1 MWSGQQEGTHC
12 RRSRD
17 SSEPVSLD
25 GTATVQQ
32 PLLLRRVAREP
43 PVYSDRIALCQR
55 VRCTVPK
62 GTAFY
67 CMFYPPVAARY
78 FICHLLFKLLTQI
91 ARVFFVSVTK

>member
-32 PLLLRRVAREP
+32 PLLLRRVARQP

-62 GTAFY
+62 GR
-67 CMFYPPVAARY
+67 FYPPVAARY

-91 ARVFFVSVTK
+91 AHVFFVSVTK